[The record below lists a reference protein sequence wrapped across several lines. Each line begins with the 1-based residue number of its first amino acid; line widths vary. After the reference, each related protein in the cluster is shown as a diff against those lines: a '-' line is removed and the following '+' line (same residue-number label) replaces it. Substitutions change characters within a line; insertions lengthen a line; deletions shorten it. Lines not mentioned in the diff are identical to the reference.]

1 MSTTSA
7 ERPNTRKARAAQTR
21 RRLVQ
26 AAVEQFSERHY
37 DDVAVSDIAESAG
50 VAHGLLFH
58 YFDSKRGV
66 YLEAMHEAARELDFV
81 DTVPPDLPAGRQF
94 RQYLET
100 HVGYLARHR
109 GLALRLVR
117 GGRGSDPEAWEVF
130 EAARRRTMEW
140 LCSLLGLDPNSEAI
154 QMMLR
159 SVSAAFDEITIYW
172 LEHGQIFDVSAIVD
186 EIVALTITCLQAAE
200 RLDPSL
206 NVAAAVRKL
215 RRV

>member
-7 ERPNTRKARAAQTR
+7 ERPNTRKARAAETR

-26 AAVEQFSERHY
+26 AAVDQFSERHY

-58 YFDSKRGV
+58 YFDSKRGI

-94 RQYLET
+94 RQYLES

-117 GGRGSDPEAWEVF
+117 GGRGSSDHRQRCTRRSGLPELDRRPRRERKLSQHHADH
-130 EAARRRTMEW
+130 ARR
-140 LCSLLGLDPNSEAI
+140 C
-154 QMMLR
+154 
-159 SVSAAFDEITIYW
+159 Y
-172 LEHGQIFDVSAIVD
+172 
-186 EIVALTITCLQAAE
+186 
-200 RLDPSL
+200 
-206 NVAAAVRKL
+206 
-215 RRV
+215 